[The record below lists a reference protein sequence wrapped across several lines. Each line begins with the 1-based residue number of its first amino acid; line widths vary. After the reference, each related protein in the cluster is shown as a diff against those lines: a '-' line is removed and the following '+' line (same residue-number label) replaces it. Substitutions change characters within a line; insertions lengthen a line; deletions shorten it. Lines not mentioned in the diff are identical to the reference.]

1 MGLVAAGAADAENAG
16 FRGARL
22 AFQACG
28 APFRSV
34 VGPGPARA
42 GVASKSSVALSRC
55 DRDKDTEQRIGARA
69 AWRSPA
75 RARSW
80 AWPGPIG
87 TGTGRCLPRPRA
99 SARAHSLGAMVANDS
114 GEARE
119 GRVRRG
125 LAAIAGANR
134 VGRGGGFSV

>member
-34 VGPGPARA
+34 VGPGPAR
-42 GVASKSSVALSRC
+42 VASESSVALSRC
-55 DRDKDTEQRIGARA
+55 DRDKRTEQRIGARA
-69 AWRSPA
+69 TWRSPA

-80 AWPGPIG
+80 PWPGPIG
-87 TGTGRCLPRPRA
+87 TGTGRCLQRPRA
-99 SARAHSLGAMVANDS
+99 STRAYSLGTTAQLSRTATERSVATF
-114 GEARE
+114 
-119 GRVRRG
+119 
-125 LAAIAGANR
+125 AILTQ
-134 VGRGGGFSV
+134 FESQKQF